1 MKLEQLQKYE
11 VSFEK
16 AQSELELIDE
26 TEWTP
31 EAAERGDFEDRVA
44 ALKARLMGLRSHYQV
59 GNPHETSM
67 GSISVDVSG
76 SELPKFALPTFNG
89 DYKSYP
95 NFMDSFK
102 ALVLSL

>member
-1 MKLEQLQKYE
+1 MKLEQLKKYE

-44 ALKARLMGLRSHYQV
+44 A
-59 GNPHETSM
+59 
-67 GSISVDVSG
+67 
-76 SELPKFALPTFNG
+76 F
-89 DYKSYP
+89 
-95 NFMDSFK
+95 
-102 ALVLSL
+102 